1 MRKLL
6 LINNNPKCTLWDGM
20 WSTRTIKQEFD
31 ATGIET
37 SPRVMLLKYL
47 NKDHKIIDAGC
58 GFGKWVIFLAK
69 QGYNIIGVDNN
80 DLAIAKLKSFD
91 NSLQIE
97 PGNIL
102 KFKYPDNY
110 FDAYISMG
118 VVEHFEDGPL
128 LALEE
133 AYRIL
138 KPNGLIFLSTPTVNL
153 IRKIVIQPILNVI
166 SRFYYIF
173 SRIKFFIEN
182 PRIKP
187 HIFKKN
193 SNKQGNNNKHKKYVH
208 FLEYRFTKNELQT
221 FLRQSNFE
229 VIETHPHDF
238 HGSKDHHIGLGVDF
252 PFLKDKYGVN
262 FKLNFVGKKISR
274 LLDSISPWIACASVL
289 CVARSLKEIV

>member
-1 MRKLL
+1 MRILFT
-6 LINNNPKCTLWDGM
+6 IDNNPKCTLWDGM

-31 ATGIET
+31 ATAIET
-37 SPRVMLLKYL
+37 APRVMLLKYL
-47 NKDHKIIDAGC
+47 NKNHKVIDAGC

-102 KFKYPDNY
+102 NFKYPDNY

-128 LALEE
+128 LALKE

-153 IRKIVIQPILNVI
+153 IRKIVIQPILNLI
-166 SRFYYIF
+166 SRFYYIL
-173 SRIKFFIEN
+173 SRIKSFVEN

-187 HIFKKN
+187 HIP
-193 SNKQGNNNKHKKYVH
+193 NKQGNNKKYIH
-208 FLEYRFTKNELQT
+208 FLEYRFTTNELQT

-229 VIETHPHDF
+229 IIETHPHDF
-238 HGSKDHHIGLGVDF
+238 HGSKIHHIGLGVDF
-252 PFLKDKYGVN
+252 PFLKAKNGVN
-262 FKLNFVGKKISR
+262 FKLNFVGRIIAR
-274 LLDSISPWIACASVL
+274 LLDSTSPWIACASVL
-289 CVARSLKEIV
+289 CVARSLKK